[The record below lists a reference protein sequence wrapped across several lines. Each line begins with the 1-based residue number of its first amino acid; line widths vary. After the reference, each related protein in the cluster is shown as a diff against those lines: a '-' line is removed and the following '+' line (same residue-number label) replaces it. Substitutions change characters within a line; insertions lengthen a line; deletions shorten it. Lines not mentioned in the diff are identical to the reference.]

1 MDVERELVETYFE
14 SNGFLVRQTGN
25 MEVASGRK
33 KHENLDTLAIFN
45 PAVSQNASMSFRLYT
60 SDLSKIRSGLVTLL
74 GWGNSDFAN
83 GMLNNDSS
91 LVKFFK
97 KEVKESRLNAGFN
110 SSPELAQSGMGSL
123 KRLLI
128 VPALPRNETKAG
140 DVFSMLKEIGVD
152 GVLTLRSLLE
162 NLLKQT
168 EPGKLYHGK
177 PIFQILKLLKV
188 YELAKEPQLEMF
200 QT

>member
-1 MDVERELVETYFE
+1 L
-14 SNGFLVRQTGN
+14 
-25 MEVASGRK
+25 EVVSGRK
-33 KHENLDTLAIFN
+33 KHEKLVTLGIFN
-45 PAVSQNASMSFRLYT
+45 PAVSHNASMSFRLYT

-97 KEVKESRLNAGFN
+97 KEVKDSRLNTGFN
-110 SSPELAQSGMGSL
+110 SSSELAQSGMGPL

-168 EPGKLYHGK
+168 EPANLYPGK
-177 PIFQILKLLKV
+177 PFFQILKLLKV

-200 QT
+200 

>member
-25 MEVASGRK
+25 LEVVSGRK
-33 KHENLDTLAIFN
+33 KHEKLVTLGIFN
-45 PAVSQNASMSFRLYT
+45 PAVSHNASMSFRLYT

-97 KEVKESRLNAGFN
+97 KEVKDSRLNTGFN
-110 SSPELAQSGMGSL
+110 SSSELAQSGMGPL

-168 EPGKLYHGK
+168 EPANLYPGK
-177 PIFQILKLLKV
+177 PFFQILKLLKV

-200 QT
+200 

>member
-25 MEVASGRK
+25 LEVVSGRK
-33 KHENLDTLAIFN
+33 KHEKLVTLGIFN
-45 PAVSQNASMSFRLYT
+45 PAVSHNASMSFRLYT

-97 KEVKESRLNAGFN
+97 KEVKDSRLNTGFN
-110 SSPELAQSGMGSL
+110 SSSELAQSGMGPL

-152 GVLTLRSLLE
+152 GGLTLRSLLE

-168 EPGKLYHGK
+168 EPANLYPGK
-177 PIFQILKLLKV
+177 PFFQILKLLKV

-200 QT
+200 

>member
-25 MEVASGRK
+25 LEVVSGRK
-33 KHENLDTLAIFN
+33 KHEKLVTLGIFN
-45 PAVSQNASMSFRLYT
+45 PAVSHNASMSFRLYT

-74 GWGNSDFAN
+74 VWGNSDFAN

-97 KEVKESRLNAGFN
+97 KEVKDSRLNTGFN
-110 SSPELAQSGMGSL
+110 SSSELAQSGMGPL

-168 EPGKLYHGK
+168 EPANLYPGK
-177 PIFQILKLLKV
+177 PFFQILKLLKV

-200 QT
+200 

>member
-1 MDVERELVETYFE
+1 
-14 SNGFLVRQTGN
+14 
-25 MEVASGRK
+25 
-33 KHENLDTLAIFN
+33 
-45 PAVSQNASMSFRLYT
+45 
-60 SDLSKIRSGLVTLL
+60 LL

-97 KEVKESRLNAGFN
+97 KEVKDSRLNTGFN
-110 SSPELAQSGMGSL
+110 SSSELAQSGMGPL

-168 EPGKLYHGK
+168 EPANLYPGK
-177 PIFQILKLLKV
+177 PFFQILKLLKV

-200 QT
+200 

>member
-25 MEVASGRK
+25 LEVVSGRK
-33 KHENLDTLAIFN
+33 KHEKLVTLGIFN
-45 PAVSQNASMSFRLYT
+45 PAVSHNASMSFRLYT

-97 KEVKESRLNAGFN
+97 KEVKDSRLNTGFN
-110 SSPELAQSGMGSL
+110 SSSELAQSGMGPL

-152 GVLTLRSLLE
+152 GVLTLRSLME

-168 EPGKLYHGK
+168 EPANLYPGK
-177 PIFQILKLLKV
+177 PFFQILKLLKV

-200 QT
+200 

>member
-25 MEVASGRK
+25 LEVVSGRK
-33 KHENLDTLAIFN
+33 KHEKLVTLGIFN
-45 PAVSQNASMSFRLYT
+45 PAVSHNASMSFRLYT

-97 KEVKESRLNAGFN
+97 KEVKDSRLNTGFN
-110 SSPELAQSGMGSL
+110 SSSELAQSGMGPL

-140 DVFSMLKEIGVD
+140 DVFSMLKEIVVD

-168 EPGKLYHGK
+168 EPANLYPGK
-177 PIFQILKLLKV
+177 PFFQILKLLKV

-200 QT
+200 

>member
-25 MEVASGRK
+25 LEVVSGRK
-33 KHENLDTLAIFN
+33 KHEKLVTLGIFN
-45 PAVSQNASMSFRLYT
+45 PAVSHNASMSFRLYT
-60 SDLSKIRSGLVTLL
+60 GDLSKIRSGLVTLL

-97 KEVKESRLNAGFN
+97 KEVKDSRLNTGFN
-110 SSPELAQSGMGSL
+110 SSSELAQSGMGPL

-168 EPGKLYHGK
+168 EPANLYPGK
-177 PIFQILKLLKV
+177 PFFQILKLLKV

-200 QT
+200 

>member
-25 MEVASGRK
+25 LEVVSGRK
-33 KHENLDTLAIFN
+33 KHEKLVTLGIFN
-45 PAVSQNASMSFRLYT
+45 PAVSHNASMSFRLYT

-83 GMLNNDSS
+83 GMLKNDSS

-97 KEVKESRLNAGFN
+97 KEVKDSRLNTGFN
-110 SSPELAQSGMGSL
+110 SSSELAQSGMGPL

-168 EPGKLYHGK
+168 EPANLYPGK
-177 PIFQILKLLKV
+177 PFFQILKLLKV

-200 QT
+200 